1 MTVKNKKKKVLFSLG
16 MQKHLQT
23 EGEICFSVRSTTVRF
38 FFGGVPLFLGEKGI
52 YAAVPLAEAVTTILG
67 FILWRNTLVIKQ
79 VMGR

>member
-38 FFGGVPLFLGEKGI
+38 FFGGVP
-52 YAAVPLAEAVTTILG
+52 ILSLQFSTNFSPAG
-67 FILWRNTLVIKQ
+67 TFFYQIHSVCFQIDS
-79 VMGR
+79 